1 MKKEQLAV
9 VDEQDKV
16 IEIRDRDEIHRLG
29 LRHRAVHI
37 LIFNQKQE
45 LFLQKR
51 SHKKDINAGLWDSS
65 AAGHVDAGEEY
76 KDCITREVHEE
87 LGVTLNTP
95 PELLFKLSPSYENG
109 MEFIHVYCCQHNGP
123 FMLCRDEIDQGQWV
137 SSAKISQLVAE
148 NAPHL
153 TATFKSIWK
162 PFMTLSKPS
171 QSEQIHGRIS

>member
-9 VDEQDKV
+9 VDAQDWV

-51 SHKKDINAGLWDSS
+51 SPKKDLNPGLWDSS
-65 AAGHVDAGEEY
+65 AAGHVDAGEAY
-76 KDCITREVHEE
+76 KDCIIREVHEE
-87 LGVTLNTP
+87 LGVKLNTA
-95 PELLFKLSPSYENG
+95 PEFLFKLSPSYENG
-109 MEFIHVYCCQHNGP
+109 MEFINVYRSQHNGP
-123 FMLCRDEIDQGQWV
+123 FTLCKDEIDQGQWL
-137 SSAKISQLVAE
+137 SSTKISQLVSE

-153 TATFKSIWK
+153 TLTFKSIWES
-162 PFMTLSKPS
+162 FITLSKTS
-171 QSEQIHGRIS
+171 